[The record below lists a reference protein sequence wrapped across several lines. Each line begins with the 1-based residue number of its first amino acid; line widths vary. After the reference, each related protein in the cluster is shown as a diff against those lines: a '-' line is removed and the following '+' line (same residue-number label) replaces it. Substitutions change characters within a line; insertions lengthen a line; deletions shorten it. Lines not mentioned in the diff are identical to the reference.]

1 MCLYLRDK
9 KPRVAKEDITVLKYV
24 RPYDDGIVSPYQFTK
39 IPVNEVLTAS
49 PNKENIESCGKDLL
63 GNDVYSISEGAIHA
77 KLIKGEFS
85 RRECRKAII
94 PSGTEYWVNVRGDEI
109 AARSMI
115 VTDVDWDDGDNKVS
129 ESVFEEILENAPEV
143 NDIRI
148 GDYLLENGD
157 YAKPCKGLSEDNV
170 VGVVAGFDGGKP
182 LIAALTFFDC
192 AYDRGNS
199 CQFGD
204 YYRINEDVVKTFNGR
219 TITEKYRD
227 GSKDDRFEAFEACIN
242 YRKDKDEEWYFGAL
256 GEVATMIDN
265 CIYLNAAHKIT
276 GLGFVIG
283 DEWYHSCS
291 EASRVYSWGCEL
303 ADGKVRYDCSGKYYR
318 HRVVPF
324 LSSKKFH
331 KLKTD

>member
-9 KPRVAKEDITVLKYV
+9 KPRVAKEDITVMKYV
-24 RPYDDGIVSPYQFTK
+24 RLYDDGIVSPYQFTK

-85 RRECRKAII
+85 RCECRKAII

-115 VTDVDWDDGDNKVS
+115 VTDVDWDNGVNKVS
-129 ESVFEEILENAPEV
+129 ENVFEEILENAPKV

-157 YAKPCKGLSEDNV
+157 YTRPCKGLSEDNV
-170 VGVVAGFDGGKP
+170 VGIVAGFHGGKP
-182 LIAALTFFDC
+182 LITALTFFDC
-192 AYDRGNS
+192 VYDRDNSSEFGN
-199 CQFGD
+199 
-204 YYRINEDVVKTFNGR
+204 YYHFNEYVVKAFNGR

-242 YRKDKDEEWYFGAL
+242 YRKDKDEEWYLGAA

-265 CIYLNAAHKIT
+265 CIYLNAAHQISS
-276 GLGFVIG
+276 LGFVIG
-283 DEWYHSCS
+283 DECFHSCS
-291 EASRVYSWGCEL
+291 EASLTYTWVCDLGN
-303 ADGKVRYDCSGKYYR
+303 GKVRCDWRSGKYYTQ
-318 HRVVPF
+318 RVVPF
-324 LSSKKFH
+324 LSFKKFN
-331 KLKTD
+331 KLK